1 MVYIMPALTPFVS
14 VNSIL
19 NSILVW
25 LFNYLV
31 TQVSVGLHIVS
42 SLPLDI
48 GLPTFTKCSS
58 GYSII
63 QSAKCYPECFQKFE
77 IFQVIFC
84 RLCDFFKLF
93 YFNYQTYD
101 NIKCHNKSLQYDIE
115 YFAYQI

>member
-1 MVYIMPALTPFVS
+1 MVYIMHALTPFVS

-31 TQVSVGLHIVS
+31 TQVSVLT
-42 SLPLDI
+42 LPLDI
-48 GLPTFTKCSS
+48 GLPTLTICSS

-63 QSAKCYPECFQKFE
+63 QSAKCYPECLQKFE

-93 YFNYQTYD
+93 YFNYQTSY
-101 NIKCHNKSLQYDIE
+101 NMI
-115 YFAYQI
+115 